1 MVCTYNITTIATT
14 GMYFLL
20 ILEECTIPCI
30 DGVFV
35 LDVSISIPNET
46 AFQLMK
52 DFVAATFPLVNISAN
67 CSRAGLILFASDARI
82 EFNLNEYTDE
92 ASLRNALDSVT
103 LKGVRPKRFRKGTN
117 TPAALNLMRTAA
129 QDGSLGLRDDRMQVA
144 VVITDGRPN
153 LKHIGISEKQ
163 DADERTEH
171 AGNILCDANIYEQIY
186 AIGIE
191 GRGGK
196 IRDTLRF
203 IADPPELTFLIA
215 NFSRE
220 LFNETAENTARQFCD
235 RKYSHIAKFWLLIM
249 INIVSKL
256 L

>member
-20 ILEECTIPCI
+20 ILEGCTIPCI

-35 LDVSISIPNET
+35 LDVSNSIPNET

-52 DFVAATFPLVNISAN
+52 DFVASTFPLVHISAN

-82 EFNLNEYTDE
+82 EFNLNEYTDQ
-92 ASLRNALDSVT
+92 ASLQNALDNVT
-103 LKGVRPKRFRKGTN
+103 LSGVRVDRFHRGTN

-129 QDGSLGLRDDRMQVA
+129 EDGSLGLRDDRVQVA

-153 LKHIGISEKQ
+153 LRHIGITGARK
-163 DADERTEH
+163 ADEQTEH
-171 AGNILCDANIYEQIY
+171 AGNILRNANIYEQIY
-186 AIGIE
+186 AIGIV
-191 GRGGK
+191 GGGGE

-203 IADPPELTFLIA
+203 VADPPELTFFIA
-215 NFSRE
+215 NFSQE
-220 LFNETAENTARQFCD
+220 LFNETAENISRQFCD
-235 RKYSHIAKFWLLIM
+235 RKYSHVYSRILATDHD
-249 INIVSKL
+249 
-256 L
+256 

>member
-1 MVCTYNITTIATT
+1 MR
-14 GMYFLL
+14 YFTLYMASVLL
-20 ILEECTIPCI
+20 LLFVEGCPIPCI

-35 LDVSISIPNET
+35 LDVSNSIPSEED
-46 AFQLMK
+46 FQLMK
-52 DFVAATFPLVNISAN
+52 NFVARTFPLVNISAS

-92 ASLRNALDSVT
+92 ASLQNALDNVT
-103 LKGVRPKRFRKGTN
+103 LRGVSANRFRRGTN

-129 QDGSLGLRDDRMQVA
+129 QDGSLGLRDDRVQVA
-144 VVITDGRPN
+144 VVITDGRPS
-153 LKHIGISEKQ
+153 LRHIGIPREQ

-171 AGNILCDANIYEQIY
+171 AGNILRDANIYEQIY

-191 GRGGK
+191 GGRGE

-215 NFSRE
+215 NFSEE
-220 LFNETAENTARQFCD
+220 LFNEAAENTSRQFCN
-235 RKYSHIAKFWLLIM
+235 RK
-249 INIVSKL
+249 
-256 L
+256 